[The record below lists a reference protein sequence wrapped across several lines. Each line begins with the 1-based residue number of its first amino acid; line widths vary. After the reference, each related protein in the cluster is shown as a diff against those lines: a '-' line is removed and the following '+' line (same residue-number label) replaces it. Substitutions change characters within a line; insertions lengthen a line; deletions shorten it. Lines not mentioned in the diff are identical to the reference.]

1 MSAFDGGVP
10 LPAPFLPHPGA
21 PQTPWATW
29 ERRFGN
35 YLIARSGDTPL
46 PAAQRRAL
54 LLCAIGDE
62 AYRVYENLPTLVK
75 DENED
80 DYDVTIR
87 QLRNHYEPKTNVIV
101 ERFQFRQRG
110 QQSHESTA
118 DYAAV
123 LHGLAKKCN
132 FGAMEDELIRD
143 QIVEKTPHNALRQR
157 LLQEHD
163 LTLPKLLGMA
173 EAHEQA
179 LQQAATIQHG
189 VVAAPPVPA
198 VAKVETRKGHQQPA
212 QTVSTPC
219 TNCGRHDHP
228 VRDPSCPARHIVCH
242 ICNRQGHFAAWC
254 RSRDN
259 PEPRGGGS
267 KPKKPGPRGGRSGSS
282 RSRPQ
287 AVRELHVLAC
297 EQGKSTKLSCPV
309 TITAGDITREDVHLQ
324 VDTGATCSLLSL
336 QRAKQLFKGVSYEPT
351 SANLYGFGH
360 NPIQV
365 HGTLPAIISYNER
378 KVNASFYL
386 VDTPRLEAIM
396 GMDVLSALGLTLH
409 PASHTIFDLD
419 EQTSASEEQVH
430 LPAID
435 GYAHRIQLKPDAVP
449 KAFKLRRLPL
459 SVREEVSAE
468 LNRLLRADV
477 IERADASQWVSPL
490 AVTRKKDGKLRICT
504 DLRWP
509 NSQIIAEVHPLPT
522 IDDLERNL
530 RGTVYSRIDL
540 KSAYFQLCLHEDS
553 RDITAFL
560 TMDGL
565 FRWKRVPM
573 GLVSSGS
580 AFQKLLDQVLDGIA
594 GCGHYLDD
602 ILVSGR
608 TQSEH
613 DARLHAVLARLRAAR
628 ITVNMQKSVFSQ
640 PEVDFCGHRLT
651 KHGVAPLQSAIRAVV
666 DAPHPTDL
674 KELRSFIGTTAW
686 FSRFIPAYSTVVQP
700 LTVMLKKDVPF
711 EWGPAA
717 EHAFNSVKSL
727 ISSSPVMMP
736 FSPALDTIV
745 TTDASDRGAGAVLTQ
760 IQADGQ
766 ERPVAYWSRS
776 FTDAEAKYSVSEKE
790 ALSAV
795 NAIEHWRIYLW
806 GRHFTLRTDHSALTT
821 LLSPQSANR
830 AGARIA
836 RWQSRL
842 MSYSYTVQY
851 KPGHSIPVADTLSRL
866 PLPDTTAAETDSDDV
881 VALVTDAAAD
891 VLTEE
896 DIRAAS
902 AADPVM
908 EKLRSTIRFGWPDT
922 ARKCAPDLRDYF
934 AVRHE
939 LQCRED
945 GIVMRGPERV
955 VVPETLRSRY
965 LELAHAGHQGVVRSK
980 QLLRD
985 LAWWPGMATAAA
997 ALVKNCH
1004 VCCSKDSVL
1013 AQQARPAPLQ
1023 PVQLPDRPW
1032 SKLGI
1037 DIVGPISAAPPAA
1050 RFAIVVTDYYSKWPE
1065 IALTSTVET
1074 DDIIR
1079 MLSALWAREG
1089 FCDEII
1095 SDNGPQFSSEKF
1107 RTYLQRRG
1115 ITHHRSSLYWPRGNA
1130 AVERLNREVKSWL
1143 QEAAQLRL
1151 RTADSFSNHVTQRL
1165 ALYRTTP
1172 HCSTGEAPS
1181 VLLHGRR
1188 MRLNLPVVEEAAH
1201 DKRISD
1207 RVAKQQRRNKRN
1219 YAARKG
1225 VKRPSLRPGDL
1236 VRVKKPGHVPKDQ
1249 SRFSAPVPVTQQL
1262 GPATYLLADGTR
1274 RNAAHL
1280 ASVPSGSQDGTG
1292 PATPPSGTAGP
1303 VTPLLSQPPT
1313 QRSPTLLLNQPPAPP
1328 PETAPPSTG
1337 RTTPPRSQPATA
1349 DADSADRAMPDSDL
1363 AEHELPRSSFGRR
1376 RFVPVRLR

>member
-212 QTVSTPC
+212 QAVSTPC

-267 KPKKPGPRGGRSGSS
+267 KPKKPKKPGPRGGRSGSS

-449 KAFKLRRLPL
+449 KA
-459 SVREEVSAE
+459 
-468 LNRLLRADV
+468 
-477 IERADASQWVSPL
+477 
-490 AVTRKKDGKLRICT
+490 
-504 DLRWP
+504 
-509 NSQIIAEVHPLPT
+509 
-522 IDDLERNL
+522 
-530 RGTVYSRIDL
+530 
-540 KSAYFQLCLHEDS
+540 
-553 RDITAFL
+553 
-560 TMDGL
+560 
-565 FRWKRVPM
+565 
-573 GLVSSGS
+573 
-580 AFQKLLDQVLDGIA
+580 
-594 GCGHYLDD
+594 
-602 ILVSGR
+602 
-608 TQSEH
+608 
-613 DARLHAVLARLRAAR
+613 
-628 ITVNMQKSVFSQ
+628 
-640 PEVDFCGHRLT
+640 
-651 KHGVAPLQSAIRAVV
+651 
-666 DAPHPTDL
+666 
-674 KELRSFIGTTAW
+674 
-686 FSRFIPAYSTVVQP
+686 
-700 LTVMLKKDVPF
+700 
-711 EWGPAA
+711 
-717 EHAFNSVKSL
+717 
-727 ISSSPVMMP
+727 PVMMP

-766 ERPVAYWSRS
+766 ERPVAYWS
-776 FTDAEAKYSVSEKE
+776 
-790 ALSAV
+790 
-795 NAIEHWRIYLW
+795 H
-806 GRHFTLRTDHSALTT
+806 
-821 LLSPQSANR
+821 
-830 AGARIA
+830 
-836 RWQSRL
+836 
-842 MSYSYTVQY
+842 
-851 KPGHSIPVADTLSRL
+851 
-866 PLPDTTAAETDSDDV
+866 TTAAETDSDDV

-955 VVPETLRSRY
+955 VVPETLRS
-965 LELAHAGHQGVVRSK
+965 S
-980 QLLRD
+980 
-985 LAWWPGMATAAA
+985 
-997 ALVKNCH
+997 
-1004 VCCSKDSVL
+1004 DSRCIG
-1013 AQQARPAPLQ
+1013 RPP
-1023 PVQLPDRPW
+1023 
-1032 SKLGI
+1032 
-1037 DIVGPISAAPPAA
+1037 
-1050 RFAIVVTDYYSKWPE
+1050 
-1065 IALTSTVET
+1065 TV
-1074 DDIIR
+1074 
-1079 MLSALWAREG
+1079 
-1089 FCDEII
+1089 
-1095 SDNGPQFSSEKF
+1095 
-1107 RTYLQRRG
+1107 
-1115 ITHHRSSLYWPRGNA
+1115 
-1130 AVERLNREVKSWL
+1130 
-1143 QEAAQLRL
+1143 
-1151 RTADSFSNHVTQRL
+1151 
-1165 ALYRTTP
+1165 
-1172 HCSTGEAPS
+1172 
-1181 VLLHGRR
+1181 
-1188 MRLNLPVVEEAAH
+1188 
-1201 DKRISD
+1201 
-1207 RVAKQQRRNKRN
+1207 
-1219 YAARKG
+1219 
-1225 VKRPSLRPGDL
+1225 
-1236 VRVKKPGHVPKDQ
+1236 
-1249 SRFSAPVPVTQQL
+1249 APV
-1262 GPATYLLADGTR
+1262 
-1274 RNAAHL
+1274 
-1280 ASVPSGSQDGTG
+1280 
-1292 PATPPSGTAGP
+1292 
-1303 VTPLLSQPPT
+1303 
-1313 QRSPTLLLNQPPAPP
+1313 
-1328 PETAPPSTG
+1328 
-1337 RTTPPRSQPATA
+1337 
-1349 DADSADRAMPDSDL
+1349 
-1363 AEHELPRSSFGRR
+1363 RR
-1376 RFVPVRLR
+1376 RQYCCMDAGCV

>member
-1 MSAFDGGVP
+1 MSAFDGLVP
-10 LPAPFLPHPGA
+10 LPAPFLSQPGT
-21 PQTPWATW
+21 PQTPWALW
-29 ERRFGN
+29 ERRFTN
-35 YLIARSGDTPL
+35 YIIARSGDTPL
-46 PAAQRRAL
+46 PATQRRAL

-75 DENED
+75 TEHED
-80 DYDVTIR
+80 DYDVTMR
-87 QLRNHYEPKTNVIV
+87 QLRTHYEPKTNVIV

-110 QQSHESTA
+110 QQPHESTA

-132 FGAMEDELIRD
+132 FSTMEDELIRD

-163 LTLPKLLGMA
+163 LTLQKLLSMA
-173 EAHEQA
+173 EAHERS
-179 LQQAATIQHG
+179 LQQAATIQQG
-189 VVAAPPVPA
+189 AAAASPAPA
-198 VAKVETRKGHQQPA
+198 VAKVEARKGQHQQPAKAGHQQPGKA
-212 QTVSTPC
+212 VTTPC

-228 VRDPSCPARHIVCH
+228 VRDPSCPARNIICH

-254 RSRDN
+254 RSSAN
-259 PEPRGGGS
+259 PGSQGGGA
-267 KPKKPGPRGGRSGSS
+267 KPKKPGHRGGKSGPGS
-282 RSRPQ
+282 SRPQ
-287 AVRELHVLAC
+287 AVRELHVLSC
-297 EQGKSTKLSCPV
+297 EQAKSPATLSCPV
-309 TITAGDITREDVHLQ
+309 TITAGDVTREGVSLQ

-336 QRAKQLFKGVSYEPT
+336 QRAKQLFRGVSYEPT

-360 NPIQV
+360 NPLPV
-365 HGTLPAIISYNER
+365 RGTLPATISYNER
-378 KVNASFYL
+378 KVHASFYL

-396 GMDVLSALGLTLH
+396 GMDALSALGLTLH
-409 PASHTIFDLD
+409 PASHTIFSLN
-419 EQTSASEEQVH
+419 EQTSASEEQLH

-490 AVTRKKDGKLRICT
+490 TVTRKKDGSLRICT

-522 IDDLERNL
+522 IDDLERDL
-530 RGTVYSRIDL
+530 RGNTYSRIDL

-580 AFQKLLDQVLDGIA
+580 AFQKLLDQLLDGIA

-608 TQSEH
+608 SQSEH
-613 DARLHAVLARLRAAR
+613 DARLQAVLARLRAAH

-651 KHGVAPLQSAIRAVV
+651 KDGVAPLQSAIRAVV

-717 EHAFNSVKSL
+717 EHAFNSIKSL

-776 FTDAEAKYSVSEKE
+776 FTDAEVKYSVSEKE

-795 NAIEHWRIYLW
+795 NATEHWRVYLW
-806 GRHFTLRTDHSALTT
+806 GRHFILRTDHSALTT

-851 KPGHSIPVADTLSRL
+851 RPGHSIPVADTLSRL

-891 VLTEE
+891 VLAEE

-908 EKLRSTIRFGWPDT
+908 ETLRSTICTGWPDT

-939 LQCRED
+939 LQCRGD
-945 GIVMRGPERV
+945 GIVMRGPDRV
-955 VVPETLRSRY
+955 VVPEALRSRY
-965 LELAHAGHQGVVRSK
+965 LELAHAGHQGVVRTK

-997 ALVKNCH
+997 TLVRDCH

-1013 AQQARPAPLQ
+1013 ARQARPAPLQ
-1023 PVQLPDRPW
+1023 PVPLPARPW

-1050 RFAIVVTDYYSKWPE
+1050 RFAIVVTDYFSKWPE

-1074 DDIIR
+1074 DNVIR

-1107 RTYLQRRG
+1107 RTYLRQRG
-1115 ITHHRSSLYWPRGNA
+1115 IAHHQSSLYWPRGNA

-1151 RTADSFSNHVTQRL
+1151 RTADSFSSHITQRL
-1165 ALYRTTP
+1165 ALYRATP

-1188 MRLNLPVVEEAAH
+1188 MRLNLPVVEEAAPP
-1201 DKRISD
+1201 KRMSD
-1207 RVAKQQRRNKRN
+1207 RVAKQQHRNKRN
-1219 YAARKG
+1219 YAARQG
-1225 VKRPSLRPGDL
+1225 VKRPDLRPGDL

-1249 SRFSAPVPVTQQL
+1249 SRFSAPVAVAQQL

-1280 ASVPSGSQDGTG
+1280 ACVPSTGHVGTVPTCYAAG
-1292 PATPPSGTAGP
+1292 THNRTCHSTAVPAAESAVADSTAGP
-1303 VTPLLSQPPT
+1303 VAS
-1313 QRSPTLLLNQPPAPP
+1313 
-1328 PETAPPSTG
+1328 
-1337 RTTPPRSQPATA
+1337 ATA
-1349 DADSADRAMPDSDL
+1349 GDGPAIYRTHDAFATPASR
-1363 AEHELPRSSFGRR
+1363 HQR
-1376 RFVPVRLR
+1376 